1 MWCQQ
6 ELFFVVFCVC
16 FCFFVFLGETIS
28 NIVKG
33 FGLGGVFCLFVC
45 LLLLFFGGVTCTL
58 QVQNG
63 RSLSLIRAVGIHVP
77 YTAHVQ
83 SFDAQFLGGSN
94 KQTKQNK
101 ETNKETKL
109 SWRQECL
116 TADFSIIAA
125 WVQLWVTSCWDRC
138 ESCVDMLFI
147 KGSGAC
153 PECGTALRRIHYR
166 LQVFEDAGVEKEVD
180 IRKRI
185 LRE

>member
-1 MWCQQ
+1 MSTR
-6 ELFFVVFCVC
+6 VVFCCFLC
-16 FCFFVFLGETIS
+16 FCFFVFWGETIS

-45 LLLLFFGGVTCTL
+45 LLLLFFWGVTCTL

-63 RSLSLIRAVGIHVP
+63 WSLSLIRAVGIHVP

-109 SWRQECL
+109 S
-116 TADFSIIAA
+116 
-125 WVQLWVTSCWDRC
+125 
-138 ESCVDMLFI
+138 
-147 KGSGAC
+147 
-153 PECGTALRRIHYR
+153 
-166 LQVFEDAGVEKEVD
+166 
-180 IRKRI
+180 
-185 LRE
+185 